1 MDEFVLTNFLET
13 AFGEDARFAETE
25 ISSLVQT
32 IDQLLSN
39 YKDSE
44 VDRGEV
50 SQLLF
55 KLISELSKT
64 ITTPSDESDTVSEV
78 SE

>member
-1 MDEFVLTNFLET
+1 MDDFVLTNFLET
-13 AFGEDARFAETE
+13 AFVEDARFAETE

-32 IDQLLSN
+32 IDELLSN

-44 VDRGEV
+44 VDRDEV